1 MAKIRA
7 RQRGARHA
15 RQLARRGRPRS
26 RTRVIILGAGGRDF
40 HNFNVYFRERPEYQ
54 VVPFTATQIPDLEGR
69 LYPPLLATPLHP
81 QGLPIYGEE
90 ELRPLVRRLP
100 AGHGVLVYSD

>member
-26 RTRVIILGAGGRDF
+26 RTRVIILGAGGRGF
-40 HNFNVYFRERPEYQ
+40 HNFNVYFPERPEDQ
-54 VVPFTATQIPDLEGR
+54 VMAFTAPPISDPEGR
-69 LYPPLLATPLHP
+69 MYPPLPAGPLYP
-81 QGLPIYGEE
+81 EGIPIYAEGGPG
-90 ELRPLVRRLP
+90 PLVPPLR
-100 AGHGVLVYSD
+100 